1 MPPSITAGQWNR
13 TLLRRQH
20 LLARADEDAI
30 EVIDRLVGM
39 QSQDPKAAFF
49 GLQCR
54 IEGFEPDELDELLTD
69 REVVRMAL
77 LRGTVFLLDG
87 ADARWIR
94 PLTQP
99 VLDGELRSA
108 HASKLASTT
117 PAAVIDD
124 ARELLRDGPIG
135 GDELGRA
142 LAERHPGEKPSTL
155 TGMARCALPLVQVPP
170 RGLWQGSG
178 RPTYALLDDWIG
190 PGEPALDGEEA
201 RRELIRLYL
210 RGFGPAS
217 VTAIGKWSGLKG
229 LRPLIEQMEREWE
242 LAAYTGPQ
250 GQTLYDL
257 EGLDLADEDEPAPV
271 RLIAPFDH
279 VLVAQGDRARVADDD
294 LFART
299 VTPNGRSP
307 GFVLIDGRLAGTWR
321 IPPGT
326 DTVETTLFGTPTRAA
341 RTELDAEITRL
352 REWVRCSNTDVS
364 NNGVTVPSADSG
376 R

>member
-54 IEGFEPDELDELLTD
+54 IEGFEPEELDELLTD
-69 REVVRMAL
+69 REVVRIAL
-77 LRGTVFLLDG
+77 LRGTVFLVDG

-94 PLTQP
+94 PLAQP

-108 HASKLASTT
+108 HASKLVSST

-124 ARELLRDGPIG
+124 ARELLRGGPIG

-155 TGMARCALPLVQVPP
+155 TGMARCALPLVQTPP
-170 RGLWQGSG
+170 RGLWRGSG

-217 VTAIGKWSGLKG
+217 VAAIGKWSGLKG
-229 LRPLIEQMEREWE
+229 LRPLVEQMEREWE

-250 GQTLYDL
+250 GQMLYDL

-279 VLVAQGDRARVADDD
+279 VLVAQGDRARIADD

-307 GFVLIDGRLAGTWR
+307 GFVLVDGRLAGTWR

-326 DTVETTLFGTPTRAA
+326 DIVETDLFGTPSRVV
-341 RTELDAEITRL
+341 RTELDAEISRL
-352 REWVRCSNTDVS
+352 REWVRRSNT
-364 NNGVTVPSADSG
+364 GVTAPSADSG